1 MWWQRSSLPRS
12 KRCLPDLV
20 PPDEKTRHERLRIAR
35 DLHDTVAQRLA
46 GLGYS
51 LDATIADESIPSDRK
66 RSLREIRF
74 ELSQVVEELRDEIL
88 ALRSDP
94 RSSIEEWLRERLK
107 LEINWQRFDS
117 LEIADREREEV
128 LYVLLELL
136 QNAISHQGITSIDVE
151 ELKRILSV
159 TFRDAKAPVAKK
171 FSSTPALGRVGL
183 RERLIRVG
191 ADLEESEEGFII
203 RWQ

>member
-1 MWWQRSSLPRS
+1 M
-12 KRCLPDLV
+12 
-20 PPDEKTRHERLRIAR
+20 
-35 DLHDTVAQRLA
+35 
-46 GLGYS
+46 
-51 LDATIADESIPSDRK
+51 
-66 RSLREIRF
+66 
-74 ELSQVVEELRDEIL
+74 SQVVEELRDEIL